1 MNASRWFVDWRELME
16 TTTRRT
22 GPRPA
27 LMFGVALAWAVV
39 TWVTVALVT
48 DVDRDSSALWIGI
61 VATLAGPPL
70 LLAFAALALVA
81 AGRTPGALAYT
92 GGTLLLAAL
101 VALAG
106 AGAFLYP
113 FNTDD
118 SRLPVLGAL
127 AAPWYILGILL
138 GLAGLALL
146 GAAAVALIRSRRS

>member
-1 MNASRWFVDWRELME
+1 MD

-27 LMFGVALAWAVV
+27 LVFGIALAWAVV

-48 DVDRDSSALWIGI
+48 DVDRDTPALWIGL

-70 LLAFAALALVA
+70 LLTLAALALIA
-81 AGRTPGALAYT
+81 ARRTAGPLAYS

-118 SRLPVLGAL
+118 SRFPVLGAL
-127 AAPWYILGILL
+127 AAPWYVLGIVLL
-138 GLAGLALL
+138 LAGLALL
-146 GAAAVALIRSRRS
+146 GAAAVVLFRARRS

>member
-1 MNASRWFVDWRELME
+1 MDTA
-16 TTTRRT
+16 TRRT

-27 LMFGVALAWAVV
+27 LVFGIALAWAVV

-48 DVDRDSSALWIGI
+48 DVDRDTPALWIGL

-70 LLAFAALALVA
+70 LLVLAALALVA
-81 AGRTPGALAYT
+81 ARRTAGPLAYS

-118 SRLPVLGAL
+118 SRFPVLGAL
-127 AAPWYILGILL
+127 SAPWYIVGILYL
-138 GLAGLALL
+138 VAGVLLLIGALL
-146 GAAAVALIRSRRS
+146 RARRSSRGPSRS

>member
-1 MNASRWFVDWRELME
+1 MA

-27 LMFGVALAWAVV
+27 LVFAVALTWAVV

-48 DVDRDSSALWIGI
+48 DVDRDTPALWIGI
-61 VATLAGPPL
+61 LATLAGPPL
-70 LLAFAALALVA
+70 LLVLAALALIA
-81 AGRTPGALAYT
+81 AGRTPGPVAYT

-118 SRLPVLGAL
+118 SRFPVLGAL
-127 AAPWYILGILL
+127 AAAWYILGILL
-138 GLAGLALL
+138 VLAGLALF
-146 GAAAVALIRSRRS
+146 AAAAIALIRARRS

>member
-1 MNASRWFVDWRELME
+1 MD

-27 LMFGVALAWAVV
+27 LVFGVALVWAVV

-48 DVDRDSSALWIGI
+48 DVDRYTPALWIGL
-61 VATLAGPPL
+61 VATLVGPPL
-70 LLAFAALALVA
+70 LLVFAALGLLAARRA
-81 AGRTPGALAYT
+81 AGPFAYT
-92 GGTLLLAAL
+92 AGTLLLAAL

-118 SRLPVLGAL
+118 SRMPVLGAL
-127 AAPWYILGILL
+127 AAPWYILGILEL
-138 GLAGLALL
+138 LAGLGLL
-146 GAAAVALIRSRRS
+146 AAAVVTRIRRTGQRADRSTSR